1 MAKFPNASQMKTI
14 NSCKSLNYSRPSAK
28 RLKCA
33 QPALAGN
40 GQFLLFGKRAP
51 SRIFSASDW
60 MQAGQLIWNQFEC
73 FAAFLGVQVH
83 SLFAALRTIYWRAVT
98 IANASIYFV
107 SKRENHPI
115 FRKMSSRRKMATVNC
130 MFAPK
135 HKCTWKFQKWIS
147 LSHAA
152 CYPNVIELYSHS
164 HTPQRERIL
173 MLGSPPHELTPLCC
187 TRKRRS

>member
-1 MAKFPNASQMKTI
+1 MCATCTGRQRTI
-14 NSCKSLNYSRPSAK
+14 FVVWQTRFISP
-28 RLKCA
+28 
-33 QPALAGN
+33 G
-40 GQFLLFGKRAP
+40 
-51 SRIFSASDW
+51 FSARLIECR
-60 MQAGQLIWNQFEC
+60 QANWFEINLSVSPHFSAC
-73 FAAFLGVQVH
+73 RFTRCSQHYV
-83 SLFAALRTIYWRAVT
+83 LFIDAQSPSQTRA
-98 IANASIYFV
+98 YFV
-107 SKRENHPI
+107 SKRENHTI
-115 FRKMSSRRKMATVNC
+115 LRKMSSRRKMATVNC